1 MRILVVEDDPRLAAL
16 ILEGLGEDGLIS
28 DLAINASMG
37 LSMSELETFDVLI
50 LDVML
55 PEGREA
61 GFEMA
66 RQIRARS
73 KRPCSCAILAVSGA
87 HQCALRL

>member
-1 MRILVVEDDPRLAAL
+1 MPLILLVEDDPRLAAL
-16 ILEGLGEDGLIS
+16 ILEGLIEDGLIV
-28 DLAINASMG
+28 DLAINANLG
-37 LSMSELETFDVLI
+37 LNMSELETFDLLI

-66 RQIRARS
+66 RQIRARGDHS
-73 KRPCSCAILAVSGA
+73 PILFLTA
-87 HQCALRL
+87 